1 MMFFITSPFFIT
13 NNIEYRYKGN
23 TMGSFNS
30 TCALT
35 RNQIKP
41 EEPVI
46 LFPIYCGINKNN
58 NFPDLSNGWKFCLN
72 ESNEP
77 MPLYGRYD
85 DYGLFN
91 LSELSN
97 FASLGLS
104 RIDVLEGN
112 KSSTSQPNDFK
123 GGKYTQQFLNFLK
136 SNLLPTECGNNQYND
151 NEIKPEIFIQEVEQ
165 FFKVSNEQNN
175 HFNNQKGDF
184 KVHGNEIFRFE
195 YFIIKHPENPS
206 VTEIANLR
214 FCAMSYL
221 MIAKVLNL
229 PVHNPDEC
237 EYDYHQI
244 QLELERIDEN
254 GLSGFDR
261 CIQYF
266 INNVPVLKPALS
278 SGEQEVFDLQK
289 LLSKLDNND
298 VAKLFQE
305 KTKESKTCSLTLLP
319 INKGDTFYMI
329 PIQYELKQY
338 GDNPYVYPSYLNFY
352 DPFMRLFYDDRFS
365 LDTLVTKMIKCQL
378 SENGSV
384 QIDDDSIISKNPMLN
399 IIKYHDYPY
408 FMPAKSVSYRYEI
421 RCGISQGV
429 VYDCL
434 LISESAIRLLINE
447 FETVSKLDLGNDGK
461 AVDYELMLQFP
472 ILKHIQSSKVT
483 FNTIYQNLHW
493 HLAILDGLQKSSK
506 VTYSSYGYEVDSVTS
521 KNRPTEI
528 DIKYVLDCFKQ
539 QDNMDV
545 VQKFLKLSVLLQTL
559 FMAADS
565 MMFTYLDMY
574 GEARCSSN
582 NSKINPNLEQFW
594 LDLYSEVM

>member
-1 MMFFITSPFFIT
+1 
-13 NNIEYRYKGN
+13 
-23 TMGSFNS
+23 MGSFNS

-35 RNQIKP
+35 RNPIKYG
-41 EEPVI
+41 EPVI

-77 MPLYGRYD
+77 MSLYGHYD
-85 DYGLFN
+85 DYGLFS
-91 LSELSN
+91 LAEI
-97 FASLGLS
+97 SLGLNEMNVS
-104 RIDVLEGN
+104 QVNG
-112 KSSTSQPNDFK
+112 SSNNFK
-123 GGKYTQQFLNFLK
+123 GGTHTKQFLKFLK
-136 SNLLPTECGNNQYND
+136 SNLLPTERGNNQYND
-151 NEIKPEIFIQEVEQ
+151 NEIKPEIFIHEVEQ
-165 FFKVSNEQNN
+165 FFKVSNKQNN

-184 KVHGNEIFRFE
+184 KVHGQEIFRFE
-195 YFIIKHPENPS
+195 YLLIKNPENTS
-206 VTEIANLR
+206 VAKIANLR
-214 FCAMSYL
+214 FCVMSYP
-221 MIAKVLNL
+221 MITKVLNL
-229 PVHNPDEC
+229 PEHDSDEY
-237 EYDYHQI
+237 EYNYHQI

-319 INKGDTFYMI
+319 INKGDTFYII

-365 LDTLVTKMIKCQL
+365 LDTLLTKMIKCQL
-378 SENGSV
+378 SENGLVKISG
-384 QIDDDSIISKNPMLN
+384 DSIISQNQMLN

-408 FMPAKSVSYRYEI
+408 FIPSNNDGYQI
-421 RCGISQGV
+421 RCGISEGV

-434 LISESAIRLLINE
+434 LISEYAMQLLINE
-447 FETVSKLDLGNDGK
+447 FETLSQLDVVNDGK
-461 AVDYELMLQFP
+461 AVDYNLISQYP
-472 ILKHIQSSKVT
+472 ILGYIQSSKVT
-483 FNTIYQNLHW
+483 FNTIYQKLHK
-493 HLAILDGLQKSSK
+493 HLAILDWLPKASEDSTTSKVNQNSSK
-506 VTYSSYGYEVDSVTS
+506 PSVT
-521 KNRPTEI
+521 KI
-528 DIKYVLDCFKQ
+528 DIKYVLDCFKP
-539 QDNMDV
+539 QDNIDV
-545 VQKFLKLSVLLQTL
+545 VQKFLKLGILLHML

-565 MMFTYLDMY
+565 MMYTYSSFVQKREMLD
-574 GEARCSSN
+574 S
-582 NSKINPNLEQFW
+582 LESY
-594 LDLYSEVM
+594 LIII

>member
-1 MMFFITSPFFIT
+1 
-13 NNIEYRYKGN
+13 
-23 TMGSFNS
+23 MGSFNL

-35 RNQIKP
+35 RNPIQPK
-41 EEPVI
+41 EPVI

-85 DYGLFN
+85 DYGLFS
-91 LSELSN
+91 LAEI
-97 FASLGLS
+97 SLGLNEMNVS
-104 RIDVLEGN
+104 QVNG
-112 KSSTSQPNDFK
+112 SSNNFK
-123 GGKYTQQFLNFLK
+123 GGKHTKQFLNFLK
-136 SNLLPTECGNNQYND
+136 SNLLPTERENNQYND
-151 NEIKPEIFIQEVEQ
+151 NEIKPEIFIHEVEQ

-184 KVHGNEIFRFE
+184 KVHGQEIFRFE
-195 YFIIKHPENPS
+195 YLLIKNPENPS

-214 FCAMSYL
+214 FCTMSYP
-221 MIAKVLNL
+221 MITKVLNL

-266 INNVPVLKPALS
+266 INNVPLLKPALS
-278 SGEQEVFDLQK
+278 SGEQAVFDLQK
-289 LLSKLDNND
+289 LLSKLDND
-298 VAKLFQE
+298 VVKLFQE

-319 INKGDTFYMI
+319 INKGDVFYMI

-352 DPFMRLFYDDRFS
+352 DPFMKLFYDDRFS

-384 QIDDDSIISKNPMLN
+384 QIDDDSIINQNPMLN

-408 FMPAKSVSYRYEI
+408 FMPSKSVSDGYEI
-421 RCGISQGV
+421 RCGISKGV

-434 LISESAIRLLINE
+434 FISEHAIQLLINE
-447 FETVSKLDLGNDGK
+447 FETVSQLDVIKHNERI
-461 AVDYELMLQFP
+461 DYELMLQFP
-472 ILKHIQSSKVT
+472 ILGHIQSSKV
-483 FNTIYQNLHW
+483 FYNTIYQKLYQ
-493 HLAILDGLQKSSK
+493 HLSILDWLQKSSEAGEASK
-506 VTYSSYGYEVDSVTS
+506 SKPSVA
-521 KNRPTEI
+521 EI
-528 DIKYVLDCFKQ
+528 DIKYVLDCFKP

-545 VQKFLKLSVLLQTL
+545 VQKFLKLGILLHIL

-565 MMFTYLDMY
+565 MMFTYLDMS
-574 GEARCSSN
+574 GEARRSCNSN

-594 LDLYSEVM
+594 IDLYGRSGDVTIGAKLDVAMVND

>member
-1 MMFFITSPFFIT
+1 
-13 NNIEYRYKGN
+13 
-23 TMGSFNS
+23 MGSFNS

-35 RNQIKP
+35 RNPIEP

-91 LSELSN
+91 LAE
-97 FASLGLS
+97 LGLS
-104 RIDVLEGN
+104 DMEVSQVN
-112 KSSTSQPNDFK
+112 DSSNNFK
-123 GGKYTQQFLNFLK
+123 GGKHTKQFLNFLK
-136 SNLLPTECGNNQYND
+136 SNLLPTERGNNQYND
-151 NEIKPEIFIQEVEQ
+151 NEIKPEIFIHEVEQ

-184 KVHGNEIFRFE
+184 KVHGQEIFRFE
-195 YFIIKHPENPS
+195 YLLIKHPENPS

-214 FCAMSYL
+214 FCTMSYP
-221 MIAKVLNL
+221 MITKVLNL
-229 PVHNPDEC
+229 PEHHPDEC

-244 QLELERIDEN
+244 QLELERVDDN

-289 LLSKLDNND
+289 LLSKLDNNE

-338 GDNPYVYPSYLNFY
+338 GNNPYIYPSYLNFY
-352 DPFMRLFYDDRFS
+352 DPFMQLFYNNGFS
-365 LDTLVTKMIKCQL
+365 LDILLTKMIKCQL
-378 SENGSV
+378 SENGLVKIS
-384 QIDDDSIISKNPMLN
+384 DDNIISQNPMLN

-408 FMPAKSVSYRYEI
+408 FIPSNNDGYQI
-421 RCGISQGV
+421 RCGISKGV

-434 LISESAIRLLINE
+434 LISEVGVQLLMNE
-447 FETVSKLDLGNDGK
+447 FETLSQLDVVKHNERI
-461 AVDYELMLQFP
+461 DYELMLKFP
-472 ILKHIQSSKVT
+472 ILGHIQSSKVVY
-483 FNTIYQNLHW
+483 NTIYQKLHQ
-493 HLAILDGLQKSSK
+493 HLAILDWLQKSSEASK
-506 VTYSSYGYEVDSVTS
+506 SKPSVA
-521 KNRPTEI
+521 EI
-528 DIKYVLDCFKQ
+528 NIKYVLDCFKQ

-565 MMFTYLDMY
+565 MMFTYLDMC
-574 GEARCSSN
+574 GEARHSCNSN

-594 LDLYSEVM
+594 LDLYGRNVV

>member
-1 MMFFITSPFFIT
+1 
-13 NNIEYRYKGN
+13 
-23 TMGSFNS
+23 MGSFNL

-35 RNQIKP
+35 RNPIQPK
-41 EEPVI
+41 EPVI

-85 DYGLFN
+85 DYGLFS
-91 LSELSN
+91 LAEI
-97 FASLGLS
+97 SLGLNEMNVS
-104 RIDVLEGN
+104 QVNG
-112 KSSTSQPNDFK
+112 SSNNFK
-123 GGKYTQQFLNFLK
+123 GGTHTKQFLNFLK
-136 SNLLPTECGNNQYND
+136 YNLLPTECGNNQYND
-151 NEIKPEIFIQEVEQ
+151 NEIKPEIFIHEVEQ

-184 KVHGNEIFRFE
+184 KVHGQEIFRFE
-195 YFIIKHPENPS
+195 YLLIKHPENS
-206 VTEIANLR
+206 NVAEIANLR
-214 FCAMSYL
+214 FCTMSYP

-229 PVHNPDEC
+229 PEHNSDES

-244 QLELERIDEN
+244 QLELECIDEN

-278 SGEQEVFDLQK
+278 SGEQEVFNLQK

-298 VAKLFQE
+298 VVKLFQE

-319 INKGDTFYMI
+319 INKGDVFYMI

-365 LDTLVTKMIKCQL
+365 LDTLLTKMIKCQL
-378 SENGSV
+378 SENGLVKIS
-384 QIDDDSIISKNPMLN
+384 DDSIISQNPMLN

-408 FMPAKSVSYRYEI
+408 FIPSNNDGYQI
-421 RCGISQGV
+421 RCGISKGK

-434 LISESAIRLLINE
+434 LISEVAIQLLINE
-447 FETVSKLDLGNDGK
+447 FKEVCQLNVVKNNEK
-461 AVDYELMLQFP
+461 IDYELMLQFP
-472 ILKHIQSSKVT
+472 IFGHIHSSKV
-483 FNTIYQNLHW
+483 FYNTIYQKLYQ
-493 HLAILDGLQKSSK
+493 HLSILDWLDKA
-506 VTYSSYGYEVDSVTS
+506 EVDQDIKS
-521 KNRPTEI
+521 KPSEAKI
-528 DIKYVLDCFKQ
+528 DIKYVLDCFKP

-545 VQKFLKLSVLLQTL
+545 VQKFLKLSVILQTL

-565 MMFTYLDMY
+565 MMFTYLDMC

>member
-1 MMFFITSPFFIT
+1 
-13 NNIEYRYKGN
+13 
-23 TMGSFNS
+23 MGTFNS

-35 RNQIKP
+35 RNPIKP

-46 LFPIYCGINKNN
+46 LFPIYCEINKNN

-77 MPLYGRYD
+77 MSLYGRYD
-85 DYGLFN
+85 DYGLFS
-91 LSELSN
+91 LAELSN

-136 SNLLPTECGNNQYND
+136 SNLLPTERGNNQYND

-184 KVHGNEIFRFE
+184 KVHGQEIFQFN
-195 YFIIKHPENPS
+195 YLLIKHPENPS
-206 VTEIANLR
+206 VAKIANLR
-214 FCAMSYL
+214 FCAMSYP

-229 PVHNPDEC
+229 PEHNPYEC

-244 QLELERIDEN
+244 QLELERVDDN

-261 CIQYF
+261 CVQYF

-289 LLSKLDNND
+289 LLSKLDDND

-305 KTKESKTCSLTLLP
+305 KTRESKTCSLTLLP

>member
-1 MMFFITSPFFIT
+1 MINVLHSFFITYLIQLFLWCFYHI
-13 NNIEYRYKGN
+13 IFYYKQYRYKGII
-23 TMGSFNS
+23 MGSFNS

-35 RNQIKP
+35 RNPIEP

-91 LSELSN
+91 LAE
-97 FASLGLS
+97 LGLS
-104 RIDVLEGN
+104 EMDVSRVNESLNE
-112 KSSTSQPNDFK
+112 FK
-123 GGKYTQQFLNFLK
+123 GGKYTKQFLNFLK
-136 SNLLPTECGNNQYND
+136 SNLLPTERGNNQYND

-165 FFKVSNEQNN
+165 FGFKSQSSHEQ
-175 HFNNQKGDF
+175 HYVFNKWQEDF
-184 KVHGNEIFRFE
+184 KVHGQEIFRFE
-195 YFIIKHPENPS
+195 YLLIKNPENPS
-206 VTEIANLR
+206 VAEIANLR
-214 FCAMSYL
+214 FCAMSYP

-229 PVHNPDEC
+229 PEHNPDEY
-237 EYDYHQI
+237 EYNYHQI

-338 GDNPYVYPSYLNFY
+338 GDNPYVYPSYLNFSN
-352 DPFMRLFYDDRFS
+352 PFMQLFYDNRFS

-399 IIKYHDYPY
+399 IIKYHNYPY
-408 FMPAKSVSYRYEI
+408 FMPSKSVSDGYEI
-421 RCGISQGV
+421 RCSISQGV

-447 FETVSKLDLGNDGK
+447 FETVNKLDLVNDSK
-461 AVDYELMLQFP
+461 VVDYDLISQYP
-472 ILKHIQSSKVT
+472 ILGYIQSSKVT
-483 FNTIYQNLHW
+483 LNTIYQKLHQ
-493 HLAILDGLQKSSK
+493 HLAILDWLQKSNEASK
-506 VTYSSYGYEVDSVTS
+506 SKPSVV
-521 KNRPTEI
+521 EI

-545 VQKFLKLSVLLQTL
+545 VQNFLKLGILLHTL

-565 MMFTYLDMY
+565 MMFTYLDMCNCN
-574 GEARCSSN
+574 GDSN
-582 NSKINPNLEQFW
+582 NKINPNLEQFW
-594 LDLYSEVM
+594 LDLYGEVM

>member
-1 MMFFITSPFFIT
+1 
-13 NNIEYRYKGN
+13 
-23 TMGSFNS
+23 MGSFNS

-35 RNQIKP
+35 RNPIKP

-46 LFPIYCGINKNN
+46 IFPIYCGINKNN

-85 DYGLFN
+85 DYGLFS
-91 LSELSN
+91 LAEI
-97 FASLGLS
+97 SLGLNEMNVS
-104 RIDVLEGN
+104 QVNG
-112 KSSTSQPNDFK
+112 SSNNFK
-123 GGKYTQQFLNFLK
+123 GGTHTKQFLNFLK
-136 SNLLPTECGNNQYND
+136 SNLLPTERGNNQYND
-151 NEIKPEIFIQEVEQ
+151 NEIKPKIFIHEVEQ

-184 KVHGNEIFRFE
+184 KVHGQEIFRFE
-195 YFIIKHPENPS
+195 YLLIKHPENPN
-206 VTEIANLR
+206 VAKIANLR

-289 LLSKLDNND
+289 LLSKLDDND

-352 DPFMRLFYDDRFS
+352 DPFMRLFYDDKFS
-365 LDTLVTKMIKCQL
+365 LDTLLTKMVKCQL
-378 SENGSV
+378 SENGLVKISG
-384 QIDDDSIISKNPMLN
+384 DSIISQNPMLN

-408 FMPAKSVSYRYEI
+408 FIPSNNDGYQI
-421 RCGISQGV
+421 RCGISEGV

-434 LISESAIRLLINE
+434 LISEYAMQLLMNE
-447 FETVSKLDLGNDGK
+447 FETLSQLDVVNDGK
-461 AVDYELMLQFP
+461 AVDYNLISQYP
-472 ILKHIQSSKVT
+472 ILGYIQSYKVT
-483 FNTIYQNLHW
+483 FNTIYQKLHQ
-493 HLAILDGLQKSSK
+493 HLAILDWLPKASEDSTTSKVNQISSK
-506 VTYSSYGYEVDSVTS
+506 PSVA
-521 KNRPTEI
+521 KI
-528 DIKYVLDCFKQ
+528 DIKYVLDCFKP

-545 VQKFLKLSVLLQTL
+545 VQKFLKLSVILQTL

-565 MMFTYLDMY
+565 MMFTYLDMC
-574 GEARCSSN
+574 GEARHSCNSN

-594 LDLYSEVM
+594 LDLYGRNVV

>member
-1 MMFFITSPFFIT
+1 
-13 NNIEYRYKGN
+13 
-23 TMGSFNS
+23 MGTFNS

-35 RNQIKP
+35 RNPIQP

-46 LFPIYCGINKNN
+46 LFPIYCRINKNN

-85 DYGLFN
+85 DYGLFS
-91 LSELSN
+91 LAEI
-97 FASLGLS
+97 SLGLNEMNVS
-104 RIDVLEGN
+104 QVNG
-112 KSSTSQPNDFK
+112 SSNNFK
-123 GGKYTQQFLNFLK
+123 GGTHTKQFLNFLK
-136 SNLLPTECGNNQYND
+136 SNLLPTERGNNQYND
-151 NEIKPEIFIQEVEQ
+151 NEIKPEIFIHEVEQ

-184 KVHGNEIFRFE
+184 KVHGQEIFRFE
-195 YFIIKHPENPS
+195 YLLIKNPENPS
-206 VTEIANLR
+206 VAKIANLR
-214 FCAMSYL
+214 FCVMSYP
-221 MIAKVLNL
+221 MITKVLNL
-229 PVHNPDEC
+229 PEHDSDEY
-237 EYDYHQI
+237 EYNYHQI

-365 LDTLVTKMIKCQL
+365 LDTLLTKMIKCQL
-378 SENGSV
+378 SENGLVKIS
-384 QIDDDSIISKNPMLN
+384 DDSIISQNPMLN

-408 FMPAKSVSYRYEI
+408 FIPSNNDGYQI
-421 RCGISQGV
+421 RCGISKGK

-434 LISESAIRLLINE
+434 LISEVAIQLLINE
-447 FETVSKLDLGNDGK
+447 FKEVCQLNVVKNNEK
-461 AVDYELMLQFP
+461 IDYELMLQFP
-472 ILKHIQSSKVT
+472 IFGHIHSSKV
-483 FNTIYQNLHW
+483 FYNTIYQKLYQ
-493 HLAILDGLQKSSK
+493 HLSILDWLQKSSEAGEASK
-506 VTYSSYGYEVDSVTS
+506 SKPSVA
-521 KNRPTEI
+521 EI
-528 DIKYVLDCFKQ
+528 DIKYVLDCFKP

-565 MMFTYLDMY
+565 MMFTYLDMC

>member
-1 MMFFITSPFFIT
+1 
-13 NNIEYRYKGN
+13 
-23 TMGSFNS
+23 MGSFNS

-35 RNQIKP
+35 RNPIQP

-46 LFPIYCGINKNN
+46 LFPIYCRINKNN

-85 DYGLFN
+85 DYGLFS
-91 LSELSN
+91 LSEI
-97 FASLGLS
+97 SLGLS
-104 RIDVLEGN
+104 DMDVLEVN
-112 KSSTSQPNDFK
+112 ESSNDFK
-123 GGKYTQQFLNFLK
+123 GGKHTKQFLNFLK
-136 SNLLPTECGNNQYND
+136 SNLLPTERGNNQYND
-151 NEIKPEIFIQEVEQ
+151 NEIKPEIFIHEVEQ

-184 KVHGNEIFRFE
+184 KVHGQEIFRFE
-195 YFIIKHPENPS
+195 YLLIKHPENPN
-206 VTEIANLR
+206 VAKIANLR

-244 QLELERIDEN
+244 QLALEKIDDSYA

-278 SGEQEVFDLQK
+278 SGEQAVFDLQK
-289 LLSKLDNND
+289 LLSNLDDND
-298 VAKLFQE
+298 VAKLFKE

-352 DPFMRLFYDDRFS
+352 DPFMKLFYDDRFS

-384 QIDDDSIISKNPMLN
+384 QIDDDSIINQNPMLN

-408 FMPAKSVSYRYEI
+408 FMPANNGYQI
-421 RCGISQGV
+421 RCGISKGV

-461 AVDYELMLQFP
+461 AVDYNLISQYP
-472 ILKHIQSSKVT
+472 ILGYIHSSKVT
-483 FNTIYQNLHW
+483 FNTIYQNLHQ
-493 HLAILDGLQKSSK
+493 HLAILDWLPKSSE
-506 VTYSSYGYEVDSVTS
+506 VTYSSYGYEVDNVTS

-565 MMFTYLDMY
+565 MMYTYSSFVQ
-574 GEARCSSN
+574 ARN
-582 NSKINPNLEQFW
+582 
-594 LDLYSEVM
+594 VG

>member
-1 MMFFITSPFFIT
+1 
-13 NNIEYRYKGN
+13 
-23 TMGSFNS
+23 MGSFNS

-35 RNQIKP
+35 RNPIQP

-46 LFPIYCGINKNN
+46 LFPIYCRINKNN

-85 DYGLFN
+85 DYGLFS
-91 LSELSN
+91 LAEI
-97 FASLGLS
+97 SLGLNEMNVS
-104 RIDVLEGN
+104 QVNG
-112 KSSTSQPNDFK
+112 SSNNFK
-123 GGKYTQQFLNFLK
+123 GGTHTKQFLNFLK
-136 SNLLPTECGNNQYND
+136 SNLLPTERGNNQYND
-151 NEIKPEIFIQEVEQ
+151 NEIKPEIFIHEVEQ

-184 KVHGNEIFRFE
+184 KVHGQEIFRFE
-195 YFIIKHPENPS
+195 YLLIKHPENPS
-206 VTEIANLR
+206 IAEIANLR
-214 FCAMSYL
+214 FCAMSYP

-229 PVHNPDEC
+229 PEHNTDE
-237 EYDYHQI
+237 YNYHQI
-244 QLELERIDEN
+244 QLELEHVDDN
-254 GLSGFDR
+254 GLSGFDKCVR
-261 CIQYF
+261 YF
-266 INNVPVLKPALS
+266 INNVPILKPALS
-278 SGEQEVFDLQK
+278 SGEQEIFDLQK

-298 VAKLFQE
+298 VVKLFQE

-319 INKGDTFYMI
+319 INKGDVFYMI

-338 GDNPYVYPSYLNFY
+338 GNNPYVYPSYLNFY
-352 DPFMRLFYDDRFS
+352 NPFMKLFYDDRFS

-399 IIKYHDYPY
+399 IIEYHDYPY
-408 FMPAKSVSYRYEI
+408 FMLSKSVSDGYEI

-461 AVDYELMLQFP
+461 AVDYNLISQYP
-472 ILKHIQSSKVT
+472 ILGYIQSSKVT
-483 FNTIYQNLHW
+483 LNTIYQKLHQ
-493 HLAILDGLQKSSK
+493 HLAILDWFPNAG
-506 VTYSSYGYEVDSVTS
+506 EDSTTS
-521 KNRPTEI
+521 KTNQNSNKPTEI
-528 DIKYVLDCFKQ
+528 DIKYVLNCFKP

-545 VQKFLKLSVLLQTL
+545 VQKFLKLGILLYTL
-559 FMAADS
+559 FMVADS
-565 MMFTYLDMY
+565 MMYTY
-574 GEARCSSN
+574 SSFVQTRN
-582 NSKINPNLEQFW
+582 
-594 LDLYSEVM
+594 VG

>member
-1 MMFFITSPFFIT
+1 
-13 NNIEYRYKGN
+13 
-23 TMGSFNS
+23 MGSFNS

-35 RNQIKP
+35 RSPIKP
-41 EEPVI
+41 KEPVI
-46 LFPIYCGINKNN
+46 IFPIYCGINKNN
-58 NFPDLSNGWKFCLN
+58 NFPDLSNGWELCLN
-72 ESNEP
+72 EYNEP

-85 DYGLFN
+85 DYGLFS
-91 LSELSN
+91 LAEI
-97 FASLGLS
+97 SLGLNEMNVS
-104 RIDVLEGN
+104 QVNG
-112 KSSTSQPNDFK
+112 SSNNFK
-123 GGKYTQQFLNFLK
+123 GGKHTKQFLNFLK
-136 SNLLPTECGNNQYND
+136 SNLLPTERGINQYND
-151 NEIKPEIFIQEVEQ
+151 NEIKPEIFIHEVKQ
-165 FFKVSNEQNN
+165 FCKLSNDQNN
-175 HFNNQKGDF
+175 NFNNQKGDF
-184 KVHGNEIFRFE
+184 KVHGQEIFRFE
-195 YFIIKHPENPS
+195 YLLIKHPENPN
-206 VTEIANLR
+206 EIANLR
-214 FCAMSYL
+214 FCAMSYP
-221 MIAKVLNL
+221 MITKVLNL
-229 PVHNPDEC
+229 PEHNPYEC

-244 QLELERIDEN
+244 QLELERVDDSYA

-266 INNVPVLKPALS
+266 INHVPVLKPALS

-365 LDTLVTKMIKCQL
+365 LDTLLTKMIKCQL

-384 QIDDDSIISKNPMLN
+384 QIDDDSIINQNPMLN

-408 FMPAKSVSYRYEI
+408 FMPANNGYQI
-421 RCGISQGV
+421 RCGISKCV

-447 FETVSKLDLGNDGK
+447 FETVSQLDVGNDGK
-461 AVDYELMLQFP
+461 AVDYNLISQYP
-472 ILKHIQSSKVT
+472 ILGYIHSSKVT
-483 FNTIYQNLHW
+483 FNTIYQKLHQ
-493 HLAILDGLQKSSK
+493 HLAILDWLPKASEDSTTSKVNQNSSK
-506 VTYSSYGYEVDSVTS
+506 PSAT
-521 KNRPTEI
+521 KI
-528 DIKYVLDCFKQ
+528 DIKYVLDCFKP

-565 MMFTYLDMY
+565 MMFTYLDMRNCN
-574 GEARCSSN
+574 GDSN
-582 NSKINPNLEQFW
+582 NKINPNLEQFW
-594 LDLYSEVM
+594 LDLYGEVM